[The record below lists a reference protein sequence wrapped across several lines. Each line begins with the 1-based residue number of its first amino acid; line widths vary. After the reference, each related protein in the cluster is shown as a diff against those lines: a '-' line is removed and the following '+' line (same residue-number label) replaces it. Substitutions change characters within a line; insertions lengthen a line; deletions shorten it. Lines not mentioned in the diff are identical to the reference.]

1 MVAVILVFFFYI
13 ATAARVCHPGNFLNF
28 LLSLFRK
35 TSVANNFCLISFEK
49 MTNDEVCILEGP
61 KKKSDFLKPIIKMLI
76 FNLRLFCFQTPN
88 GLPTV
93 NSYVT
98 APSIPPYHPPTQVSP
113 YMGYSATTSAYVTG
127 ATWQPASGSA
137 LSPHS
142 CDIATPLAFMSMSVN
157 RDAIHPVPASLL

>member
-1 MVAVILVFFFYI
+1 MINILPY
-13 ATAARVCHPGNFLNF
+13 P
-28 LLSLFRK
+28 
-35 TSVANNFCLISFEK
+35 LIS
-49 MTNDEVCILEGP
+49 
-61 KKKSDFLKPIIKMLI
+61 
-76 FNLRLFCFQTPN
+76 FQTPN

-127 ATWQPASGSA
+127 PTWQPASGSA

-142 CDIATPLAFMSMSVN
+142 CDIASPLAFKSMTAN
-157 RDAIHPVPASLL
+157 RDAIHPVTASAL

>member
-1 MVAVILVFFFYI
+1 M
-13 ATAARVCHPGNFLNF
+13 TNHD
-28 LLSLFRK
+28 
-35 TSVANNFCLISFEK
+35 FCLNQGAQK
-49 MTNDEVCILEGP
+49 TNQQTFNTHLH
-61 KKKSDFLKPIIKMLI
+61 LLI
-76 FNLRLFCFQTPN
+76 FSFLPLSFSTQTPN

-127 ATWQPASGSA
+127 PTWQPASGSA

-142 CDIATPLAFMSMSVN
+142 CDIATPLAFKSMTAN
-157 RDAIHPVPASLL
+157 RDSIHPVTASAL

>member
-1 MVAVILVFFFYI
+1 MS
-13 ATAARVCHPGNFLNF
+13 
-28 LLSLFRK
+28 SLP
-35 TSVANNFCLISFEK
+35 C
-49 MTNDEVCILEGP
+49 P
-61 KKKSDFLKPIIKMLI
+61 
-76 FNLRLFCFQTPN
+76 QTPS

-93 NSYVT
+93 SSYVT

-142 CDIATPLAFMSMSVN
+142 CDLAPPPAFKSVTATRDAVHPLAS
-157 RDAIHPVPASLL
+157 APL